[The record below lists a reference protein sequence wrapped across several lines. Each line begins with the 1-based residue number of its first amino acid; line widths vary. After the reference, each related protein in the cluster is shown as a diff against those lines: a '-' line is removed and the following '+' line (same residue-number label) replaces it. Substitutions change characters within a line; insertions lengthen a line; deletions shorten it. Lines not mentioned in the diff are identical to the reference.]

1 MYLKEDKE
9 RILADLHASGLTDAV
24 FSRIPGNPSRECL
37 RKWRRQAESGELDV
51 PVRKVRGRCDQ
62 VKHGRY
68 PDTTKQEAFR
78 LRKKGMR
85 WCDIAR
91 KLNISSGG
99 VAKSLAAQVE
109 KSKMSHQEVLV
120 VKKKKNNN
128 DEPDI
133 TRTELEAELAEAQME
148 NRVLRELMRNPKV
161 GDPEKLSNMQKAEL
175 GEKLRRDFGYSQKQI
190 IDFLKMPKS
199 TYNYNKKRLMIKEA
213 RAELVLEHVRAV
225 FEKSKRTYGY
235 RRIRS
240 SLITGTKDQKPFFVS
255 EREVRDAMR
264 EGSMVARKTRKKMEY
279 NSYAGEVDDRP
290 ANTLLCEDGTH
301 DFYTSRPD
309 EVVLTDVTEFKVGNK
324 KVYLSP
330 IIDCFDGA
338 PVAWSIS
345 THPNSALS
353 DSSLKDF

>member
-1 MYLKEDKE
+1 
-9 RILADLHASGLTDAV
+9 
-24 FSRIPGNPSRECL
+24 
-37 RKWRRQAESGELDV
+37 
-51 PVRKVRGRCDQ
+51 
-62 VKHGRY
+62 
-68 PDTTKQEAFR
+68 
-78 LRKKGMR
+78 
-85 WCDIAR
+85 
-91 KLNISSGG
+91 
-99 VAKSLAAQVE
+99 
-109 KSKMSHQEVLV
+109 
-120 VKKKKNNN
+120 
-128 DEPDI
+128 
-133 TRTELEAELAEAQME
+133 
-148 NRVLRELMRNPKV
+148 
-161 GDPEKLSNMQKAEL
+161 
-175 GEKLRRDFGYSQKQI
+175 
-190 IDFLKMPKS
+190 MPKS

-213 RAELVLEHVRAV
+213 RAELVLDHVRAV

-353 DSSLKDF
+353 DSSLKDYLSTLSKDHLPVTSHSDGGSLYRSNSWKKLCEENNVIRSMSRKGCCPDNARVEGFFGTLKEEFYHGYDWYAISPDQFIKELDSYLQWYRDERLKAFRENNKIVYDTIFGRRRRLGYVA